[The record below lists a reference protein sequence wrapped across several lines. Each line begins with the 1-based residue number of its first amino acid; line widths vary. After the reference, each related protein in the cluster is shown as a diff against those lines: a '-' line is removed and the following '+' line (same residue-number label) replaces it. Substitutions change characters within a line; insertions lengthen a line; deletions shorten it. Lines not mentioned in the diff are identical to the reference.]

1 MARDRV
7 DRDDMRGLVVP
18 RAVFPPVCRRDLLPG
33 IVESAVVGE
42 DLHAGRRV
50 RE

>member
-7 DRDDMRGLVVP
+7 DRDDMSGFVVP
-18 RAVFPPVCRRDLLPG
+18 WAVFPPVCRRYLLPR